1 MRASQQFQGS
11 SCVPFP
17 TLTVLAGRVNL
28 GKQDQTKDSYNNQL
42 YSEYQTI
49 YILRLKSHLDKVQS
63 QGQAARDKTCFSI
76 EACK

>member
-1 MRASQQFQGS
+1 MQASRQFQGP

-17 TLTVLAGRVNL
+17 AFTVLAGRVNL

-42 YSEYQTI
+42 YSESQTI
-49 YILRLKSHLDKVQS
+49 YILRLKSHLNKVQS

-76 EACK
+76 ETCK